1 MTRRALPHPD
11 ADILVNHW
19 WWRPGWGVGT
29 RFYAWHITL
38 VDQPGLRDLVAGYQ
52 AALGG
57 FPVLDLIPEQWLHIT
72 VQGLGHTCDV
82 LAAQRDTVVDAVG
95 RRLSQILSPE
105 LIFDRPVLFREAVVI
120 PPTDPEPLRVVR
132 TAIQDGIGD
141 VLGRDRVPEADQVF
155 HPHVSAAYVNAT
167 ADPAPIR
174 AALDALDALD
184 LHHRRAGATVSEVKL
199 IVMHRDRGMYEWE
212 EAAACRIGARDGG

>member
-1 MTRRALPHPD
+1 MPPRALPHPD
-11 ADILVNHW
+11 ADVLVNHW

-52 AALGG
+52 TALDG

-72 VQGLGHTCDV
+72 VQDLGHTRDV
-82 LAAQRDTVVDAVG
+82 LAAQRDAVVDAVS
-95 RRLSQILSPE
+95 RRLSAIPSPE
-105 LIFDRPVLFREAVVI
+105 LIFDRAVLFQEAVVI
-120 PPTDPEPLRVVR
+120 LPTDPEPLRVVR

-141 VLGRDRVPEADQVF
+141 VLGRDRVPEAGHVF

-174 AALDALDALD
+174 AALDALDR
-184 LHHRRAGATVSEVKL
+184 HRRARATVAEVKL
-199 IVMHRDRGMYEWE
+199 IVLHRDRGMYEWE
-212 EAAACRIGARDGG
+212 EAAACRIGVRDGG